1 MAKVLKVI
9 LDRGNLGGLDIA
21 YVSEVTEKVI
31 KVVCNELCETYWYR
45 DGGHPRP
52 TERFNTRKLDTSKL
66 EEYVS
71 QNGKVKKAD
80 DKSAT
85 VVWKGNFK
93 LRVNSRREVVNE
105 KCLPLSKFKTYDE
118 WFAAMDVEVVDLTK

>member
-9 LDRGNLGGLDIA
+9 LDRGNLGGLDTA
-21 YVSEVTEKVI
+21 FVSEVTEKVI
-31 KVVCNELCETYWYR
+31 KVVCNEVCETYWYR

-52 TERFNTRKLDTSKL
+52 TEKFNTRHLDVSKI

-105 KCLPLSKFKTYDE
+105 KCLSLSNFKTYDE
-118 WFAAMDVEVVDLTK
+118 WFAAMGVEVVDLTK